1 MGMRVQRTTSNFA
14 SLAKRVFWHCII
26 VERVEQDAQAA
37 FSIVNDLFQGKRY
50 ESRTYGQIGLFDLV
64 HGPVKGLK
72 DGSALAGDMGAIA
85 GSCTSAVA

>member
-37 FSIVNDLFQGKRY
+37 FSIVNDLFQVRL
-50 ESRTYGQIGLFDLV
+50 RNQLFLIV
-64 HGPVKGLK
+64 WSP
-72 DGSALAGDMGAIA
+72 
-85 GSCTSAVA
+85 